1 MIKKQKTYCLNCTSG
16 TVFTGHAL
24 DVQYLCI
31 RHEKNHII
39 KEILK
44 STVRLFS
51 FNK

>member
-31 RHEKNHII
+31 RHEKKSHYKRNFKKHS
-39 KEILK
+39 EI
-44 STVRLFS
+44 VQF
-51 FNK
+51 